1 MFAGV
6 LQLSLG
12 LLDLLG
18 IALIGLVAA
27 VAVSGVG
34 LTQIAAPKR
43 TFGHSPIFT
52 CNRVPDFCHFG
63 AFCHNNPN
71 CENWP
76 FCAHGSKDCIL
87 SGKPTGLTLR
97 QT

>member
-1 MFAGV
+1 MIDTTYDGKGINDFHRRRILASVKKGISLLDPGKRWLLMFAGV

-27 VAVSGVG
+27 VVVSGVG

-43 TFGHSPIFT
+43 TF
-52 CNRVPDFCHFG
+52 
-63 AFCHNNPN
+63 
-71 CENWP
+71 
-76 FCAHGSKDCIL
+76 
-87 SGKPTGLTLR
+87 
-97 QT
+97 